1 MVRVMAGRR
10 IVHTRRPLDLHA
22 TLGPLVHGGRRDP
35 SLRVGSRDVW
45 RASDTAAGPATVHLQ
60 STGPTT
66 VAARAW
72 GPGAEVALDS
82 VPALVGAHDDP
93 PSLAG
98 AHPLVTELDRRA
110 PGMRIGRAGGVLA
123 ALLPTVLEQRVIG
136 IEAGRAYRA
145 MMRAGGRRAPQPR
158 ATDDVD
164 DPAGAPALLLPPTPE
179 WLRTTPYWT
188 FHRWG
193 VEQRRV
199 NTIKYAAAHARRLS
213 EAESLP
219 VDEARRRLFALRGVG
234 PWTVNTVAELAL
246 GDPDAVAVGDYWLK
260 HVVTHALTGEARGS
274 DERMLEL
281 LEPWRGQRG
290 RVCRLL
296 VRGGP
301 ALPRFGPRLPLQ
313 AIANF

>member
-1 MVRVMAGRR
+1 
-10 IVHTRRPLDLHA
+10 
-22 TLGPLVHGGRRDP
+22 
-35 SLRVGSRDVW
+35 
-45 RASDTAAGPATVHLQ
+45 VHLR

-66 VAARAW
+66 VVAYAW
-72 GPGAEVALDS
+72 GPGADAALDA
-82 VPALVGAHDDP
+82 VPDLVGAADDP
-93 PSLAG
+93 PPLAD
-98 AHPLVTELDRRA
+98 AHPLVTELERRE
-110 PGMRIGRAGGVLA
+110 PGLRIGRAGGVLA
-123 ALLPTVLEQRVIG
+123 ALVPTVLEQRVIG

-145 MMRAGGRRAPQPR
+145 MMRASGLGAPRPG

-199 NTIKYAAAHARRLS
+199 NTIKHAAAHARRLAD
-213 EAESLP
+213 AESAPL
-219 VDEARRRLFALRGVG
+219 DEGRRRLFALRGVG
-234 PWTVNTVAELAL
+234 PWTVNTVAALAL
-246 GDPDAVAVGDYWLK
+246 GDADAVPVGDYWVK
-260 HVVTHALTGEARGS
+260 HIVTHALTGAPRGT

-296 VRGGP
+296 VRGAP

-313 AIANF
+313 AIASY